1 MRWWMNWSR
10 RTRAGAGLAALAAAA
25 LCLAPLGGAAQE
37 PLEKRYERAVE
48 FFNNAKMED
57 ACELLQQIE
66 KEKPA
71 YQQTRTYLKASCT
84 EAERI
89 RTMEKQLF
97 DEGVRLFNQGNYDD
111 AQQKFKQTQGIPLKN
126 PKYRD
131 QAAKYLA
138 DIDARLGEDKL
149 FSEAVKLFN
158 DGNDTEARSRFNQIV
173 RGGGAKVAEAR
184 TYLQRIEERRE
195 DSAFNEGVRLLQ
207 GGDYSGARSRFQEV
221 VGLNGKRK
229 AEAERYLGQLEQGE
243 REQRAF
249 NEAERAFNQK
259 RFADAQAGFRQV
271 AAMNGAR
278 KAEAERYLN
287 RIETAV
293 QEEAAFKVGV
303 QKFAQNDFDGA
314 RAEFQKVI
322 NMKGALAND
331 ARVYL
336 TRIAA
341 QGKDPREV
349 AKQFVADAQAAM
361 NRKDYRAAVE
371 KLSAATALDPN
382 NRDARRLLAESQ
394 QFAEE
399 APLRSGLQAYF
410 EGKYDEAERQLNDY
424 LTNGGKKQALAYF
437 FRGATRSARYFLSGE
452 KDAQQKQLAQE
463 DFRAVQK
470 DNRRF
475 RPPEKY
481 VSPKV
486 LALYTEVAPAETR

>member
-1 MRWWMNWSR
+1 M
-10 RTRAGAGLAALAAAA
+10 AALALAVV
-25 LCLAPLGGAAQE
+25 CLPGVPAAAQE
-37 PLEKRYERAVE
+37 SLEKRYERAIE
-48 FFNNAKMED
+48 AFNSAKMED

-66 KEKPA
+66 KEKPG
-71 YQQTRTYLKASCT
+71 YRETRTYLNPACK
-84 EAERI
+84 EADRA
-89 RTMEKQLF
+89 RGMEKQLF
-97 DEGVRLFNQGNYDD
+97 DEGVQLFNQGNYDD
-111 AQQKFKQTQGIPLKN
+111 AQQKFKQAQGIPLKT
-126 PKYRD
+126 PRYRD
-131 QAAKYLA
+131 QVNKYLA

-149 FSEAVKLFN
+149 FSEAVKLFT

-173 RGGGAKVAEAR
+173 RGGGAKAAEAR

-195 DSAFNEGVRLLQ
+195 ESAFNEGVRLLQ
-207 GGDYSGARSRFQEV
+207 GGDYAGARSRLQEV

-229 AEAERYLGQLEQGE
+229 AEAERYLAQLEQGE

-249 NEAERAFNQK
+249 NEGERAFNQK
-259 RFADAQAGFRQV
+259 RYPDAQASFRQV
-271 AAMNGAR
+271 AGMNGSR
-278 KAEAERYLN
+278 KGEAERYLN

-293 QEEAAFKVGV
+293 QEDAAFKAGV
-303 QKFAQNDFDGA
+303 QKFTQNDFDGA
-314 RAEFQKVI
+314 RSEFLKVI
-322 NMKGALAND
+322 NLKGALAND
-331 ARVYL
+331 ARIYL
-336 TRIAA
+336 TKIDARG
-341 QGKDPREV
+341 QDPREV
-349 AKQFVADAQAAM
+349 AKQFVTDAQAAM
-361 NRKDYRAAVE
+361 GRKDYRAAVE
-371 KLSAATALDPN
+371 KLAAATALDPN

-394 QFAEE
+394 QLAEE

-424 LTNGGKKQALAYF
+424 LNNSGKKQALAYF

-486 LALYTEVAPAETR
+486 LALYAEVAPAEAR

>member
-1 MRWWMNWSR
+1 MSWSH

-25 LCLAPLGGAAQE
+25 LWLAAPLVAQE

-66 KEKPA
+66 KEKPGF
-71 YQQTRTYLKASCT
+71 QQTRTYLGASCK

-89 RTMEKQLF
+89 RNMEKQLF
-97 DEGVRLFNQGNYDD
+97 DDGVQLFNQGKYDD
-111 AQQKFKQTQGIPLKN
+111 AQQKLKQAQSIPLKN
-126 PKYRD
+126 PKYRE
-131 QAAKYLA
+131 QIAKYLA

-149 FSEAVKLFN
+149 FTEAVQFFN
-158 DGNDTEARSRFNQIV
+158 QSNDTEARPRFNQIV
-173 RGGGAKVAEAR
+173 RGGGAKAAEAR

-195 DSAFNEGVRLLQ
+195 ESAFNEGMRLMQ
-207 GGDYSGARSRFQEV
+207 GGDYSAARSRFQEV

-249 NEAERAFNQK
+249 NDGVRAFEAK
-259 RFADAQAGFRQV
+259 RYADAQASFRQV
-271 AAMNGAR
+271 VAMNGSR
-278 KAEAERYLN
+278 KAEAERNLA
-287 RIETAV
+287 RIDMAI
-293 QEEAAFKVGV
+293 QEEAAFKEGV
-303 QKFAQNDFDGA
+303 QKFARNDFDGA
-314 RAEFQKVI
+314 RADFQKVI
-322 NMKGALAND
+322 SLKGSLAND

-336 TRIAA
+336 TRIDARG
-341 QGKDPREV
+341 QDPREV
-349 AKQFVADAQAAM
+349 AQQFVADAQAAM

-382 NRDARRLLAESQ
+382 NRDARRLLTESQ
-394 QFAEE
+394 QLAEE
-399 APLRSGLQAYF
+399 APLRRGLQAYF
-410 EGKYDEAERQLNDY
+410 EGKYDEAERQLSDY
-424 LTNGGKKQALAYF
+424 LAGSGKKQALAYF
-437 FRGATRSARYFLSGE
+437 FRGAARSARYFLSGE
-452 KDAQQKQLAQE
+452 KDAQQKQRAQE
-463 DFRAVQK
+463 DFRATQK

-481 VSPKV
+481 VSPKI